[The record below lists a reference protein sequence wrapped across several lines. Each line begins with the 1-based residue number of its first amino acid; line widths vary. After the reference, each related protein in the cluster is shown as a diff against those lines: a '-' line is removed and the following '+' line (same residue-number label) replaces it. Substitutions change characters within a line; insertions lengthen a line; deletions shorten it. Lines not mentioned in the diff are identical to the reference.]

1 MSESRKVVSLS
12 EKSGARNISASGKPP
27 VLPAAVTMLKD
38 KATAQLLERIKAL
51 FGKVD
56 DSLFAMAER
65 AHGQEE
71 QDGLFQALRLLRVE
85 RRNIAEHFIQNV
97 SRAFQVRQEE
107 KTESS
112 FASDNL
118 SLVHNDDLEQL
129 VAADTMVANAKRDF
143 AEPLTELCM
152 RLDTLYSV
160 KVYDKNNPLGPDVIC
175 DAFVEAIQDLDLF
188 IRARLTLLKKFE
200 QVVMLQLRDFYE
212 FCNQLLVEQG
222 VLPSLREQ
230 QRVARQRSAYNGA
243 PHAAS
248 APTGSAG
255 GVEAGSQPVQGGVAA
270 TGHFPPGLVPAAA
283 GVTPMPAGDLLSHL
297 GALQSGSHYQGGSAV
312 QLLNVGEL
320 LQQRLVDSNQAASL
334 AKVDSD
340 VIKLVEML
348 FSFILEDRSLAT
360 QIKSL
365 LGRLQLPLLK
375 VAIADKSFFS
385 KGGHPA
391 RKLLNELADAATGWQ
406 AGDNYES
413 DPLYKEISEIV
424 ERVLNEFDRDINI
437 FAVLL
442 ESLRE
447 FIVRERKRAEM
458 LERRVVDEADGRA
471 KTQAARAR
479 VAAVMDALVAERD
492 LPQVVQDWLNKVW
505 NNVLFLTCVKEGT
518 ESDAWNRDVRTARDL
533 VWSVQAPMPD
543 SRKQL
548 LSLLPVLQE
557 RLREGIEALSY
568 NAFEARTLFTGLK
581 EVYRERFALAQQ
593 LAEQR
598 EREVAEQVAREV
610 RAAKSAEPAPV
621 VADNVADKPVA
632 PVVEQE
638 TAADAGPA
646 DVTEA
651 TVDEIAV
658 TEAVIAE
665 TVVTQEVISDT
676 AEDQLPDEPGEVTV
690 EAVQAEPQEVAV
702 PQMEELEQAV
712 AEAEVAAPEQDGL
725 APLDEDDPHWQM
737 TFRLAQGSWFELKRS
752 EDEQFR
758 CRLAAV
764 IRDIDQ
770 FIFVNRNGAKVAEFA
785 RLELA
790 HALRSAQLLP
800 LDDGMLFERALQSVI
815 GNVRKKRSEQR

>member
-1 MSESRKVVSLS
+1 MSESSKVVSLS
-12 EKSGARNISASGKPP
+12 EKSGARNISASGKPA
-27 VLPAAVTMLKD
+27 VLPAAVAMLKD

-85 RRNIAEHFIQNV
+85 RRNIAELFIQNV

-107 KTESS
+107 KSEST
-112 FASDNL
+112 FAPDNL
-118 SLVHNDDLEQL
+118 SLVNNDDLEQL
-129 VAADTMVANAKRDF
+129 VAADTMVASAKRDF

-212 FCNQLLVEQG
+212 FCNQLLIEQG

-230 QRVARQRSAYNGA
+230 QRAARQRSAYSNSV
-243 PHAAS
+243 PHAPGVAG
-248 APTGSAG
+248 APTGGPGAVAAG
-255 GVEAGSQPVQGGVAA
+255 GQPAQAGVQA

-283 GVTPMPAGDLLSHL
+283 GVAPMPAGDLLSHL
-297 GALQSGSHYQGGSAV
+297 GALQSGSHYQGGGSAV

-413 DPLYKEISEIV
+413 DPLYKEISQIV

-437 FAVLL
+437 FSVLL

-492 LPQVVQDWLNKVW
+492 LPQVVQDWLHKVW

-568 NAFEARTLFTGLK
+568 NAFEARTLFSGLK

-593 LAEQR
+593 LSEQR

-610 RAAKSAEPAPV
+610 RAATAVESAPAAAEARV
-621 VADNVADKPVA
+621 VPA
-632 PVVEQE
+632 VEQE
-638 TAADAGPA
+638 VAAG
-646 DVTEA
+646 
-651 TVDEIAV
+651 
-658 TEAVIAE
+658 AE
-665 TVVTQEVISDT
+665 TGTDIEAATDAVAAVPVEEQTPAEAIEVA
-676 AEDQLPDEPGEVTV
+676 AEAAP
-690 EAVQAEPQEVAV
+690 AEPQEVAV

-712 AEAEVAAPEQDGL
+712 AEAEVSAPEQDGL
-725 APLDEDDPHWQM
+725 APLDESDPHWQM

-752 EDEQFR
+752 EEEQFR

>member
-621 VADNVADKPVA
+621 V

-651 TVDEIAV
+651 TVDEAAV

-665 TVVTQEVISDT
+665 AAVSQEVISDT
-676 AEDQLPDEPGEVTV
+676 AEDQLPDEPAEVTV

>member
-1 MSESRKVVSLS
+1 MSESSKVISLS
-12 EKSGARNISASGKPP
+12 EKSAGRSGANAVKPA
-27 VLPAAVTMLKD
+27 VLPSAVALLRD
-38 KATAQLLERIKAL
+38 KACTQLFERVKTL

-65 AHGQEE
+65 AHGQAE

-85 RRNIAEHFIQNV
+85 RRNIAERFVDNV
-97 SRAFQVRQEE
+97 QRAFQIRQEAQ
-107 KTESS
+107 TEPS
-112 FASDNL
+112 FAPDNL

-129 VAADTMVANAKRDF
+129 VAADTMVASAKRDF
-143 AEPLTELCM
+143 AEPLTELCL
-152 RLDTLYSV
+152 RLDTLYAV

-175 DAFVEAIQDLDLF
+175 DAFVDAIQALDLH

-200 QVVMLQLRDFYE
+200 QLVMQQLREFYE

-230 QRVARQRSAYNGA
+230 QRAARQRPGYSAARAAGGTQ
-243 PHAAS
+243 AS
-248 APTGSAG
+248 AGVSAMG
-255 GVEAGSQPVQGGVAA
+255 EAAGQVAQGVPVS
-270 TGHFPPGLVPAAA
+270 GHFAPGLVPSAA
-283 GVTPMPAGDLLSHL
+283 GMTPMPAGDLLGHL
-297 GALQSGSHYQGGSAV
+297 GALQSGTHYQDSGVAH
-312 QLLNVGEL
+312 LLNVGEL
-320 LQQRLVDSNQAASL
+320 LQQRLVESNQAASL

-360 QIKSL
+360 PIKSL

-406 AGDNYES
+406 APEQYES
-413 DPLYKEISEIV
+413 DPLYREISQIV
-424 ERVLNEFDRDINI
+424 ERALNEFDRDIHI
-437 FAVLL
+437 FSALL

-492 LPQVVQDWLNKVW
+492 LPPVVQDWLNKVW

-518 ESDAWNRDVRTARDL
+518 ESAAWSRDVRTARDL
-533 VWSVQAPMPD
+533 VWSVQAPMPEA
-543 SRKQL
+543 RKQL
-548 LSLLPVLQE
+548 LSLLPALQE

-568 NAFEARTLFTGLK
+568 NAFEARGLFAGLK
-581 EVYRERFALAQQ
+581 EIYRERFALAQR
-593 LAEQR
+593 LTEER
-598 EREVAEQVAREV
+598 ERQVKEQVARELK
-610 RAAKSAEPAPV
+610 AATVTDSAE
-621 VADNVADKPVA
+621 
-632 PVVEQE
+632 E
-638 TAADAGPA
+638 TTG
-646 DVTEA
+646 V
-651 TVDEIAV
+651 
-658 TEAVIAE
+658 
-665 TVVTQEVISDT
+665 T
-676 AEDQLPDEPGEVTV
+676 AESTASESIAAAPPEIEAPPHDGRVEVG
-690 EAVQAEPQEVAV
+690 ANDVQVEVAV
-702 PQMEELEQAV
+702 PPMEELEQAV
-712 AEAEVAAPEQDGL
+712 AQAEVAPTTVEQEGL
-725 APLDEDDPHWQM
+725 APLDEEDPHWQM

-790 HALRSAQLLP
+790 HALRSTQLLP

>member
-1 MSESRKVVSLS
+1 MSESSKVVSLS
-12 EKSGARNISASGKPP
+12 EKSAGRQEAAMGKPA
-27 VLPAAVTMLKD
+27 VLPSVIVLLKE
-38 KATAQLLERIKAL
+38 KASAELRERVKAL

-71 QDGLFQALRLLRVE
+71 QDGMFQALRLLRVE
-85 RRNIAEHFIQNV
+85 RRNIVERFVGNV
-97 SRAFQVRQEE
+97 EQAFQIRREQEE
-107 KTESS
+107 EPG
-112 FASDNL
+112 FAPDSL

-143 AEPLTELCM
+143 AEPLAELCV

-175 DAFVEAIQDLDLF
+175 DAFVASIQALDLH

-200 QVVMLQLRDFYE
+200 QEVMLQLRDFYE

-230 QRVARQRSAYNGA
+230 QRAARRPPAYPAGRGPGNPGAVPAAGVGHAGEGAAQVASGI
-243 PHAAS
+243 
-248 APTGSAG
+248 
-255 GVEAGSQPVQGGVAA
+255 PVS
-270 TGHFPPGLVPAAA
+270 GHFAPGLVPATA
-283 GVTPMPAGDLLSHL
+283 GMAPMPAGDLLTHL
-297 GALQSGSHYQGGSAV
+297 NALQSGAHYQDPGAA
-312 QLLNVGEL
+312 QLLNVGDL
-320 LQQRLVDSNQAASL
+320 LQQRLVDAHQAASL
-334 AKVDSD
+334 AKVDTD

-360 QIKSL
+360 PIKSQ

-406 AGDNYES
+406 APEDHET
-413 DPLYKEISEIV
+413 DPLYREISQIV
-424 ERVLNEFDRDINI
+424 ERVLGEFDRDINI
-437 FAVLL
+437 FSTLL

-447 FIVRERKRAEM
+447 FIIRERKRAEM

-492 LPQVVQDWLNKVW
+492 LPAVVQDWLQKVW

-518 ESDAWNRDVRTARDL
+518 ESEAWNRDVRTARDL

-548 LSLLPVLQE
+548 LGLLPVLQE

-568 NAFEARTLFTGLK
+568 NAFEARSMFAGLK
-581 EVYRERFALAQQ
+581 EIYRERFALAQRLTERRELQVKERVAREIKAVAAMDQ
-593 LAEQR
+593 LPEAPRAPAAAEPPPKAATVSGAGEPQPVVDADI
-598 EREVAEQVAREV
+598 EPVAEQI
-610 RAAKSAEPAPV
+610 AAV
-621 VADNVADKPVA
+621 
-632 PVVEQE
+632 
-638 TAADAGPA
+638 
-646 DVTEA
+646 
-651 TVDEIAV
+651 
-658 TEAVIAE
+658 
-665 TVVTQEVISDT
+665 
-676 AEDQLPDEPGEVTV
+676 
-690 EAVQAEPQEVAV
+690 QEVAV

-712 AEAEVAAPEQDGL
+712 AQAEVVAASPEHEGL
-725 APLDEDDPHWQM
+725 APLDKEDPHWQM

-752 EDEQFR
+752 DEEQFR

-770 FIFVNRNGAKVAEFA
+770 FIFVNRNGAKVAEFG

-790 HALRSAQLLP
+790 HALRCAQLLP

-815 GNVRKKRSEQR
+815 GNVRKKRSEQG

>member
-1 MSESRKVVSLS
+1 MSESSKVVSLS
-12 EKSGARNISASGKPP
+12 EKGVGRHSVSAGKPA
-27 VLPAAVTMLKD
+27 VLPSTVALLKE
-38 KATAQLLERIKAL
+38 KASVQLFERVKAL

-85 RRNIAEHFIQNV
+85 RRNIAERFVSNV
-97 SRAFQVRQEE
+97 QRAFQLRQEE
-107 KTESS
+107 QAEPS

-143 AEPLTELCM
+143 AEPLTELCL
-152 RLDTLYSV
+152 RLDTLYAV

-175 DAFVEAIQDLDLF
+175 DAFVEAIQELDLY

-200 QVVMLQLRDFYE
+200 QTVMQQLRDFYE

-230 QRVARQRSAYNGA
+230 QRAARQRPVYPGGRNPVNGNVG
-243 PHAAS
+243 PAS
-248 APTGSAG
+248 AAGIGAAADGSGQVAQ
-255 GVEAGSQPVQGGVAA
+255 GVPVN
-270 TGHFPPGLVPAAA
+270 GHFAPGLVPATA
-283 GVTPMPAGDLLSHL
+283 GMAPMPAGDLLTHL
-297 GALQSGSHYQGGSAV
+297 GALQSGAHYQDSGAA
-312 QLLNVGEL
+312 QLLNVGDL
-320 LQQRLVDSNQAASL
+320 LQQRLVEENQAASL

-360 QIKSL
+360 PIKSQ

-406 AGDNYES
+406 ATDRYES
-413 DPLYKEISEIV
+413 DPLYNEVSQIV
-424 ERVLNEFDRDINI
+424 ERVLSEFDQDINI
-437 FAVLL
+437 FSSLL

-447 FIVRERKRAEM
+447 FIIRERKRAEM

-479 VAAVMDALVAERD
+479 VAAVMDALMAERD
-492 LPQVVQDWLNKVW
+492 LPPVVQDWLQKVW

-518 ESDAWNRDVRTARDL
+518 ESEAWSRDVRTARDL

-557 RLREGIEALSY
+557 HLREGVEALSY
-568 NAFEARTLFTGLK
+568 NTFEARTLFAGLK
-581 EVYRERFALAQQ
+581 EVYRERFALAQR
-593 LAEQR
+593 LTEER
-598 EREVAEQVAREV
+598 ERQVKEQVEREV
-610 RAAKSAEPAPV
+610 RAATATEQLAEIPQEITTETLQPEVITAENSHPQ
-621 VADNVADKPVA
+621 PVA
-632 PVVEQE
+632 ELNV
-638 TAADAGPA
+638 DS
-646 DVTEA
+646 VTEA
-651 TVDEIAV
+651 GV
-658 TEAVIAE
+658 
-665 TVVTQEVISDT
+665 EV
-676 AEDQLPDEPGEVTV
+676 
-690 EAVQAEPQEVAV
+690 QEVAV

-712 AEAEVAAPEQDGL
+712 AQAEVAAISPEQEGL
-725 APLDEDDPHWQM
+725 VPLEEDDPHWQM

-752 EDEQFR
+752 EEEQFR

>member
-1 MSESRKVVSLS
+1 MSESSKVVSLS
-12 EKSGARNISASGKPP
+12 EKSARRNSASVGKPA
-27 VLPAAVTMLKD
+27 VLPSTVALLKE
-38 KATAQLLERIKAL
+38 KASAQLFERVKAL

-56 DSLFAMAER
+56 DSLFSMAER

-85 RRNIAEHFIQNV
+85 RRNIAERFVSNV
-97 SRAFQVRQEE
+97 QRAFQIRQEE
-107 KTESS
+107 QAEPA
-112 FASDNL
+112 FAPDNL

-143 AEPLTELCM
+143 AEPLTELCL
-152 RLDTLYSV
+152 RLDTLYAV

-175 DAFVEAIQDLDLF
+175 DAFVEAIQELDLY

-200 QVVMLQLRDFYE
+200 QVVMQHLRDFYE

-230 QRVARQRSAYNGA
+230 QRAARQRPVYPAGRGPGNPAAA
-243 PHAAS
+243 PV
-248 APTGSAG
+248 AG
-255 GVEAGSQPVQGGVAA
+255 VGRGGDGTAQVAQGVPVS
-270 TGHFPPGLVPAAA
+270 GHFSPGLVPATA
-283 GVTPMPAGDLLSHL
+283 GMAPMPAGDLLTHL
-297 GALQSGSHYQGGSAV
+297 GALQSGAHYQDSGQA
-312 QLLNVGEL
+312 QLLNVGDL
-320 LQQRLVDSNQAASL
+320 LQQRLIDSNQAASL

-360 QIKSL
+360 PIKSQ

-406 AGDNYES
+406 APDNFES
-413 DPLYKEISEIV
+413 DPLYSEISLIV
-424 ERVLNEFDRDINI
+424 ERVLSEFDQDINI
-437 FAVLL
+437 FATLL

-447 FIVRERKRAEM
+447 FIIRERKRAEM

-492 LPQVVQDWLNKVW
+492 LPPVVQDWLQKVW

-518 ESDAWNRDVRTARDL
+518 ESEAWSRDVRTARDL

-568 NAFEARTLFTGLK
+568 NAFEARSMFAGLK
-581 EVYRERFALAQQ
+581 EIYRDRFALAQR
-593 LAEQR
+593 LTE
-598 EREVAEQVAREV
+598 EREQQVKEQVAREV
-610 RAAKSAEPAPV
+610 KAAAAADQAAEIPQALVAESLPEEAVVSEVAEPQPV
-621 VADNVADKPVA
+621 VDMDIEPVA
-632 PVVEQE
+632 EE
-638 TAADAGPA
+638 TFA
-646 DVTEA
+646 
-651 TVDEIAV
+651 
-658 TEAVIAE
+658 
-665 TVVTQEVISDT
+665 
-676 AEDQLPDEPGEVTV
+676 
-690 EAVQAEPQEVAV
+690 QEVAV

-712 AEAEVAAPEQDGL
+712 ARAELTATSKEQEGL
-725 APLDEDDPHWQM
+725 AALSEDDPHWQM
-737 TFRLAQGSWFELKRS
+737 TYRLAQGSWFELKRS
-752 EDEQFR
+752 EEEQFR

-790 HALRSAQLLP
+790 HSLRSAQLLP

-815 GNVRKKRSEQR
+815 GNVRKKRNEQR

>member
-255 GVEAGSQPVQGGVAA
+255 DVEAGSQPVQGGVAA

-621 VADNVADKPVA
+621 A

-651 TVDEIAV
+651 TVGEAAV

-665 TVVTQEVISDT
+665 AVVTQEVISDT